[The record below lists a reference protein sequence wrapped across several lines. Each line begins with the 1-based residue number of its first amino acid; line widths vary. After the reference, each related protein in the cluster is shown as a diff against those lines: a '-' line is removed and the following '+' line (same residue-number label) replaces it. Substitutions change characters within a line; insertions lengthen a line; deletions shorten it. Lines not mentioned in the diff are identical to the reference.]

1 MTLYSTLVEM
11 GLLERLKPGFPA
23 NAPEE
28 RRRRIT
34 ECQRNRRQ
42 AQKQSLNNGVE
53 WIPKKAGRPP
63 KYSTPEEALQ
73 AKRELHRAGKAR
85 QVQRMTEAIQKAIEM
100 VEKTDA
106 EREST

>member
-28 RRRRIT
+28 RRRRIS

-42 AQKQSLNNGVE
+42 AQKQALNNGIE

-63 KYSTPEEALQ
+63 KYSTPEEAVQ
-73 AKRELHRAGKAR
+73 ARRELYRAGKAR

-100 VEKTDA
+100 VEKN
-106 EREST
+106 EE